1 MAPSEDSMQ
10 AIKNL
15 DMEIDFELKKIS
27 LTVDE
32 INKRQEQM
40 ASDIKQIKDA
50 VYNPE
55 TGLYARIK
63 QLENWKNGVSKVL
76 WSVATT
82 TLGLLVV
89 TVWKLITTK

>member
-1 MAPSEDSMQ
+1 MPTSKDSMQ

-27 LTVDE
+27 LTMDE
-32 INKRQEQM
+32 INKRQEQI
-40 ASDIKQIKDA
+40 AQDIQKIKEA
-50 VYNPE
+50 VYHPE
-55 TGLYARIK
+55 TGLYTRIK

-82 TLGLLVV
+82 TMGLLVV
-89 TVWKLITTK
+89 TVWKLITAK

>member
-1 MAPSEDSMQ
+1 MTPSKDSMQ

-40 ASDIKQIKDA
+40 ASDIKQIKEA
-50 VYNPE
+50 VYHPE

-63 QLENWKNGVSKVL
+63 QLENWK
-76 WSVATT
+76 
-82 TLGLLVV
+82 
-89 TVWKLITTK
+89 TVRS

>member
-1 MAPSEDSMQ
+1 MPASKDSMQ

-27 LTVDE
+27 LTMDE
-32 INKRQEQM
+32 INKRQEQI
-40 ASDIKQIKDA
+40 AQDIQKIKEA

-55 TGLYARIK
+55 TGLYTRIK

-82 TLGLLVV
+82 TMGLLVV
-89 TVWKLITTK
+89 TVWKLITAK

>member
-1 MAPSEDSMQ
+1 MTPSKDSMQ

-63 QLENWKNGVSKVL
+63 QLENWKNGVAKVL